1 MTASFD
7 APSLLWLLAAA
18 GLLVIVAAVLL
29 LQEAGTRDLELRV
42 AALTDGVRP
51 AVGRQPALRN
61 WLTGGL
67 QRLGHV
73 VRERTKLYSDQDLA
87 ALSGMISASGLNPS
101 QFLPVALGAK
111 VAMMVLVPAA
121 AVIYGLLAAWTPP
134 HLVMLAAGAL
144 PAGVLLPEWTLRWLR
159 GPYQRDLQRG
169 SSDALDLLVVCVESG
184 MALEPALETVAR
196 ELRSS
201 NRAISVALTTLVDE
215 LNVLPDRRQAFLNF
229 GQRSGVESLRRMSAI
244 IAQSLQYGTPL
255 GQALRAVSAELR
267 RERITQLEAKAV
279 RLPALLVFPLIAFIL
294 PTLFIALMGPGMLRV
309 LDTLGRMGGPK

>member
-1 MTASFD
+1 MTAS
-7 APSLLWLLAAA
+7 LLTPWLQWLLAATVV
-18 GLLVIVAAVLL
+18 LVIVAAVLL

-42 AALTDGVRP
+42 AALTDGIRP
-51 AVGRQPALRN
+51 GEGQKALQN
-61 WLTGGL
+61 WLTGSL
-67 QRLGHV
+67 QRLGQT
-73 VRERTKLYSDQDLA
+73 VREQTRLYSEQDLA
-87 ALSGMISASGLNPS
+87 SLSGMIAASGLNPA

-111 VAMMVLVPAA
+111 VAMMVLVPLAA
-121 AVIYGLLAAWTPP
+121 MFYGLLARWPTP

-144 PAGVLLPEWTLRWLR
+144 PVGILLPEYMLRWLR
-159 GPYQRDLQRG
+159 GPYQRDLARG
-169 SSDALDLLVVCVESG
+169 ASDALDLLVVCVESG

-201 NRAISVALTTLVDE
+201 NRAISVALSTLVDE
-215 LNVLPDRRQAFLNF
+215 LNVLPDQRQAFLNF
-229 GQRSGVESLRRMSAI
+229 GQRSGVDSLRRMSAI

-255 GQALRAVSAELR
+255 GQALRAVSGEMR

-309 LDTLGRMGGPK
+309 LDTLGSVGGAK